1 VEPTKPEP
9 NAPSGDAAS
18 LKAWDEFW
26 LAATPRIFE
35 WLRWAITLAAIQFVA
50 NRTRSPWAYIVLV
63 VGYMALLNY
72 YWAFFGKFRLG
83 ITGSSRA
90 GRSVWAALVVGLGY
104 GTYWFIKLLIGAI
117 ASAQP

>member
-1 VEPTKPEP
+1 MEPTKPESG
-9 NAPSGDAAS
+9 NPSSDAAA

-50 NRTRSPWAYIVLV
+50 NRTHSPWAYTVLV
-63 VGYMALLNY
+63 LGYMALLNY
-72 YWAFFGKFRLG
+72 YWAFFGQFRMG
-83 ITGSSRA
+83 VSRA
-90 GRSVWAALVVGLGY
+90 TKAGRWAWAAVVAGLGY
-104 GTYWFIKLLIGAI
+104 GTYWFIKLLISAI